1 MRARAVKFAS
11 LMSLAFVA
19 GAIGADLA
27 RSRHGSGVIRAAAKA
42 TVELAGGD
50 ILSWNLTLAGLLG
63 SPFNLHPPNSVVYL
77 QRSRVSA
84 TGSDV
89 TFDYSGIEGAD
100 QRSGNSFFDEIRG
113 YRPSGPRQRDKT
125 APENIF
131 DAAGGAH
138 PTFGRSPFPPPL
150 QSERL
155 PGRSCSWVSRRSASS
170 ESAWTILPLR
180 YDLEFKRERI
190 RLPVMVYVEVILF
203 RSLQRGPQRSYT

>member
-1 MRARAVKFAS
+1 MRTSREGFLTNFGQRASLSSCAAVESWGPSMRARAVKFAS
-11 LMSLAFVA
+11 LMSLALVA

-50 ILSWNLTLAGLLG
+50 ILSWNLTFAGLLG

-100 QRSGNSFFDEIRG
+100 QKSGNSFFDEIHG
-113 YRPSGPRQRDKT
+113 YRLSGPRQQDKT

-131 DAAGGAH
+131 DAAG
-138 PTFGRSPFPPPL
+138 
-150 QSERL
+150 E
-155 PGRSCSWVSRRSASS
+155 SASDVRAIS
-170 ESAWTILPLR
+170 LPPAAPKRATAWALMLVGFATLGLI
-180 YDLEFKRERI
+180 RI
-190 RLPVMVYVEVILF
+190 CLDHTPASV
-203 RSLQRGPQRSYT
+203 

>member
-11 LMSLAFVA
+11 LMSLALVA

-63 SPFNLHPPNSVVYL
+63 SPFDLHPPNSVVYL

-89 TFDYSGIEGAD
+89 TFDYSGMESAD
-100 QRSGNSFFDEIRG
+100 EKSGNSFFDEIRG
-113 YRPSGPRQRDKT
+113 YRRSGPRQRDKT

-131 DAAGGAH
+131 DAAGASDV
-138 PTFGRSPFPPPL
+138 RAISLPPAAPKRATAWAL
-150 QSERL
+150 MLVRFATL
-155 PGRSCSWVSRRSASS
+155 GLIRICLDHTPAS
-170 ESAWTILPLR
+170 
-180 YDLEFKRERI
+180 
-190 RLPVMVYVEVILF
+190 V
-203 RSLQRGPQRSYT
+203 

>member
-1 MRARAVKFAS
+1 MRAPAVKFAS
-11 LMSLAFVA
+11 LMSLALVA

-27 RSRHGSGVIRAAAKA
+27 RSRHGSGAAAKA

-84 TGSDV
+84 TASDV

-100 QRSGNSFFDEIRG
+100 EKSGNSFFDEIRA

-131 DAAGGAH
+131 DAAEG
-138 PTFGRSPFPPPL
+138 
-150 QSERL
+150 
-155 PGRSCSWVSRRSASS
+155 SASDVRAIS
-170 ESAWTILPLR
+170 LPPAAP
-180 YDLEFKRERI
+180 KRATTWALMLVGFATLGLIRI
-190 RLPVMVYVEVILF
+190 CLDHTPASV
-203 RSLQRGPQRSYT
+203 